1 MTTEKIYTDKNG
13 TEIKKGM
20 IVCFNNQDGEM
31 RKEYDYSLGPHS
43 LEFTLVPSIESGR
56 ISRINSKWV
65 NISTV
70 WGGKCTHKRIPLTEL
85 TDYTDEFYEHWS
97 QSESYRCM

>member
-1 MTTEKIYTDKNG
+1 MATEKIYTDKNG

-20 IVCFNNQDGEM
+20 IVSFKNQAGEM
-31 RKEYDYSLGPHS
+31 RRKYLHDMGKPMEYVM
-43 LEFTLVPSIESGR
+43 VPRIESGR

-65 NISTV
+65 NVSTV

-85 TDYTDEFYEHWS
+85 TDYTEEFYENWR